1 MKKLTKLAIFSFLV
15 AIVVV
20 PTNFAN
26 AEVNVAAITQEHVQD
41 EVIVGYFDN
50 GSSAE
55 NASVRGNSYKA
66 INAISNERISPRIAN
81 TEVLK
86 ISKGGIS
93 VEAAIARLKNQPGI
107 KFVEPNYIVHS
118 MATSDDPY
126 FTNTSLWGMY
136 GASTSPANQFGSNA
150 ASAWGNGYVG
160 SSDVVVGII
169 DEGVQILHP
178 DLTANR
184 WINSGEI
191 AGDGIDNDNNGYID
205 DVNGWDFVN
214 NDASV
219 YDGGTTGSL
228 DSHGTHVSGTIGG
241 SGGNSIGVA
250 GVNWNVKIIS
260 TKFLGANGGSTSNAV
275 RALDYLTSLK
285 SRASN
290 PVNLVA
296 SNNSWG
302 GGGFSQALLDAI
314 NRSGDA
320 GMLFVAAAGNSTTN
334 NDATVSYPSN
344 YVCTTSNRSSDCMIA
359 VAAISSTGGIA
370 SFSSYGATT
379 VDLGAPGV
387 GIYSTLPNN
396 TYGSYSG
403 TSMATPH
410 VTGAVALCK
419 SIFPSITA
427 NQIRSAVLSSATATT
442 SLSGKTATGGRLNV
456 GAMATNCAS
465 LNNLVE
471 QTNPIQIIT
480 PPTSGPAGTAI
491 SITTTPGTGSG
502 SITFTTTGANCV
514 ISGSSINATA
524 PTICGVTATKGADSV
539 YRASTSAVVNFTFNA
554 VSQPVLL
561 TVSNVIT
568 TASKGNSGITLTASG
583 GSGTGAITYSAT
595 PSSCVVRSNKL
606 TVAKSV
612 VGTVLCSVTATKAA
626 SGIYTSQTSEV
637 KVFTFR

>member
-1 MKKLTKLAIFSFLV
+1 MKKLAKLAIFSFLV
-15 AIVVV
+15 AVVVV

-41 EVIVGYFDN
+41 EVIIVYFDN
-50 GSSAE
+50 GSPTE

-66 INAISNERISPRIAN
+66 INAIANERVSPLITN
-81 TEVLK
+81 TEVVK
-86 ISKGGIS
+86 IGNGIS

-107 KFVEPNYIVHS
+107 KFVEPNYILHS
-118 MATSDDPY
+118 MATSNDPY
-126 FTNTSLWGMY
+126 FTNSSLWGMY

-150 ASAWGNGYVG
+150 ASAWGNGSVG
-160 SSDVVVGII
+160 SPEVVVGII

-178 DLTANR
+178 DLAANR
-184 WINSGEI
+184 WINPGEI

-228 DSHGTHVSGTIGG
+228 DSHGTHVSGTIGAT
-241 SGGNSIGVA
+241 GGNGQGVA

-260 TKFLGANGGSTSNAV
+260 TKFLGANGGSTSNAI

-296 SNNSWG
+296 TNNSWG
-302 GGGFSQALLDAI
+302 GGNFDPLLLAAI

-334 NDATVSYPSN
+334 NDATASYPSN
-344 YVCTTSNRSSDCMIA
+344 YVCTTPSRSTDCMIA

-419 SIFPSITA
+419 SIFPSITPD
-427 NQIRSAVLSSATATT
+427 QIRSAVLSSATATT

-456 GAMATNCAS
+456 GAMATTCAS
-465 LNNLVE
+465 FNNLIE
-471 QTNPIQIIT
+471 QSPRIQIT
-480 PPTSGPAGTAI
+480 NSSTSGPAGT
-491 SITTTPGTGSG
+491 SIALTYTGGIGDGLVSFSTTGS
-502 SITFTTTGANCV
+502 NCV
-514 ISGSSINATA
+514 ITGSSLNTTA
-524 PTICGVTATKGADSV
+524 PATCGVTATKAADNT
-539 YRASTSAVVNFTFNA
+539 YRSSTSTVVNFTFSS

-561 TVSNVIT
+561 TVSNVTT

-583 GSGTGAITYSAT
+583 GFGTGAITYSAT
-595 PSSCVVRSNKL
+595 PSGCVVRSNKL

-612 VGTVLCSVTATKAA
+612 AGTVLCSVTATKAA
-626 SGIYTSQTSEV
+626 SGIYASQTSAV